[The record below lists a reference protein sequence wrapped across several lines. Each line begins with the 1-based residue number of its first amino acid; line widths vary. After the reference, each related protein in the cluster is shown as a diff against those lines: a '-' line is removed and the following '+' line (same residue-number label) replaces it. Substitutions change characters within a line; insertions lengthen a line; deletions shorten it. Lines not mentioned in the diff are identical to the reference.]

1 MSTANATAEIP
12 DNLPI
17 DNGTGC
23 NNIVNG
29 SHTFDV
35 PADVYVGDPL
45 PDQSQGTPFPQPQ
58 QVTIAPVPVPGYT
71 VTVPNTSPQF
81 HGSLIS
87 DIGGVSMQGE
97 VVLDDT
103 ELCGKTPEE
112 LLELIKQMREVE
124 KMLDPILLK
133 LIEDPAFLPQFDK
146 MKKFRETNLE
156 MLRLA
161 MNIFNKKV
169 ESKYDLAPAAGKK

>member
-1 MSTANATAEIP
+1 MSTANAAAEMP

-23 NNIVNG
+23 NNVVNG
-29 SHTFDV
+29 SHTFEVQPD
-35 PADVYVGDPL
+35 AYIGDPL
-45 PDQSQGTPFPQPQ
+45 PDQSQGTPCPQPQ
-58 QVTIAPVPVPGYT
+58 QVTIAPVPVPGHT
-71 VTVPNTSPQF
+71 VTVPNTNPQF
-81 HGSLIS
+81 PGSIVGS
-87 DIGGVSMQGE
+87 VPMQRE
-97 VVLDDT
+97 IVLDDT

-112 LLELIKQMREVE
+112 LLELIKQMREIE
-124 KMLDPILLK
+124 QMLDPILVK
-133 LIEDPAFLPQFDK
+133 LIEDSAFSPQFDK